1 MRILRAL
8 APAALAATLG
18 TLAACGTL
26 GPQVGPP
33 DLDTTSPAAPHCEPQ
48 VYPPR
53 ALMRGDRGTAV
64 VRAQVS
70 ADGQVRAAALAT
82 STLNDD
88 LDVASVAAVRR
99 CFAPAPTDAAATSG
113 ELRPV
118 DVLVVWELLPGVGT
132 AAADRP
138 VVRIG
143 VRRPAGS

>member
-8 APAALAATLG
+8 VPAALAATLG

-99 CFAPAPTDAAATSG
+99 CRFAPTSG